1 MKKAPKTP
9 PRITGQ
15 VIYMGPH
22 IRHIGLGYAALF
34 KNGIHEHLYD
44 SIAACP
50 ALGALFVPVA
60 ECAKVRREL
69 AFDYAHNMM
78 GTKGAHVEFYR
89 AVQQWAA
96 HTQKQTPTPS
106 SGITLE
112 SHHAKPRTI

>member
-1 MKKAPKTP
+1 MKNKDEPY
-9 PRITGQ
+9 RIKGH

-22 IRHIGLGYAALF
+22 IRHLGLGYAALF
-34 KNGIHEHLYD
+34 RDGIHPHLYD

-69 AFDYAHNMM
+69 NFDYAHNMK
-78 GTKGAHVEFYR
+78 GTTGSHVEFYR
-89 AVQQWAA
+89 AVQQWLA

-106 SGITLE
+106 SGIQLE